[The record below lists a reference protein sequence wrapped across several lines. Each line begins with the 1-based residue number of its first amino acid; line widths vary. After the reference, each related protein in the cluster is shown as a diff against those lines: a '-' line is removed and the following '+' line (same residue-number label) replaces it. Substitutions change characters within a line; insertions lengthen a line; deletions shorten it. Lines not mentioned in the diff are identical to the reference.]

1 MTTIEDDVVQ
11 GTRDVAKA
19 LRLLDLDAMT
29 PEQRRS
35 IQEQTAEHLE
45 SLAQGIELMRKTIT
59 ALETF
64 LAAIEP
70 GVPTKQ

>member
-35 IQEQTAEHLE
+35 IQEQTAEQLE